1 MNGKQTNISSTLM
14 ISNSTLTGNTD
25 RLLGV
30 IRVQNYRFL
39 VTGGAGFIGSE
50 LVRHLG
56 ALGASVRVVDNLVNG
71 RRENLVGV
79 LGNKV
84 ELTVADVRDRASMS
98 TLMRDVDIVFHLA
111 CLGVRHS
118 IHSPIENEEV
128 NATATLGLLDIARHT
143 KVKRFVYISTSEVYG
158 MVTTVPVSEEHP
170 TWPMTIYGA
179 SKLAGEAHT
188 RAFWH
193 EFHFPTVVLRPF
205 NAYGPRCHHEG
216 DSGEVIPRFMLRC
229 LAGRP
234 MVIFGDG
241 RQTRDFTFVRD
252 TAAGILAAGLSASS
266 VGQTINLGSSKE
278 ITITR
283 LATMI
288 ADVVG
293 RPDAE
298 IKYAEPRPGDVVR
311 LLSDSS
317 KARNFFGFRTTVP
330 LRDGLASLRDWY
342 VSQEKSPEKLLEE
355 EVLLNWEFQSKVS
368 GAG

>member
-1 MNGKQTNISSTLM
+1 M
-14 ISNSTLTGNTD
+14 
-25 RLLGV
+25 
-30 IRVQNYRFL
+30 QNYRFL

-56 ALGASVRVVDNLVNG
+56 ALGATVRVVDNLVNG
-71 RRENLVGV
+71 RRENLEGI
-79 LGNKV
+79 LSNKV
-84 ELTVADVRDRASMS
+84 ELVVADIRDRVSMS
-98 TLMRDVDIVFHLA
+98 SLLRDVDIVFHLA

-118 IHSPIENEEV
+118 IHSPAENEEV
-128 NATATLGLLDIARHT
+128 NAAATLGLLDIARHANI
-143 KVKRFVYISTSEVYG
+143 KRFVYLSTSEVYG
-158 MVTTVPVSEEHP
+158 MVTTVPVSEEDP

-179 SKLAGEAHT
+179 SKLAGEAHA

-241 RQTRDFTFVRD
+241 KQTRDFTFVND
-252 TAAGILAAGLSASS
+252 TATGVVAAALSDSS
-266 VGQTINLGSSKE
+266 VGRTINLGSGKE
-278 ITITR
+278 ITITQ

-288 ADVVG
+288 AKVLG

-298 IKYAEPRPGDVVR
+298 IKYAERRPGDVVR

-317 KARNFFGFRTTVP
+317 KARKFFGFRTTVP
-330 LRDGLASLRDWY
+330 LRDGLAHLRDWY

-355 EVLLNWEFQSKVS
+355 EILLNWEFQNRVS
-368 GAG
+368 RAG

>member
-1 MNGKQTNISSTLM
+1 M
-14 ISNSTLTGNTD
+14 
-25 RLLGV
+25 
-30 IRVQNYRFL
+30 QNYRFL

-56 ALGASVRVVDNLVNG
+56 ALGANVRVVDNLVNG

-84 ELTVADVRDRASMS
+84 ELSVADVRDRASMS

-143 KVKRFVYISTSEVYG
+143 NVKRFVYISTSEVYG
-158 MVTTVPVSEEHP
+158 MVTAVPVSEEHP
-170 TWPMTIYGA
+170 TRPMTIYGA

-266 VGQTINLGSSKE
+266 VGQTINLGSSRE

-298 IKYAEPRPGDVVR
+298 IKYVEPRPGDVVR

-317 KARNFFGFRTTVP
+317 KARKYFGFETTVP

-355 EVLLNWEFQSKVS
+355 EVLRNWEFQSKVS

>member
-1 MNGKQTNISSTLM
+1 M
-14 ISNSTLTGNTD
+14 
-25 RLLGV
+25 
-30 IRVQNYRFL
+30 QNYRFL

-50 LVRHLG
+50 LVRHLA

-71 RRENLVGV
+71 RRENLEGV
-79 LGNKV
+79 LSSNV
-84 ELTVADVRDRASMS
+84 ELVVADIRDRASMS
-98 TLMRDVDIVFHLA
+98 SLLRDVDVVFHLA

-118 IHSPIENEEV
+118 IHSPIENEQV
-128 NATATLGLLDIARHT
+128 NATATLGLLDIARQNGI
-143 KVKRFVYISTSEVYG
+143 KRFVYTSTSEVYG
-158 MVTTVPVSEEHP
+158 LVTTVPVTEEHP

-193 EFHFPTVVLRPF
+193 QFHFPTVVLRPF

-216 DSGEVIPRFMLRC
+216 DSGEVIPKFMLRC

-241 RQTRDFTFVRD
+241 NQTRDFTFVSD
-252 TAAGILAAGLSASS
+252 TAAGILAAGLSDSA
-266 VGQTINLGSSKE
+266 VGRTINLGNEKE

-283 LATMI
+283 LATTI
-288 ADVVG
+288 AEVLG

-298 IKYAEPRPGDVVR
+298 ITYAERRPGDVVR

-317 KARNFFGFRTTVP
+317 KARKAFGFKTPVT
-330 LRDGLASLRDWY
+330 LRDGLVRLRDWY
-342 VSQEKSPEKLLEE
+342 QSRGRSPEELLEE
-355 EVLLNWEFQSKVS
+355 EVLLNWESRDVAARTQAS
-368 GAG
+368 

>member
-1 MNGKQTNISSTLM
+1 VTL
-14 ISNSTLTGNTD
+14 L
-25 RLLGV
+25 
-30 IRVQNYRFL
+30 QNYRFL

-50 LVRHLG
+50 LVRQLA

-71 RRENLVGV
+71 RRENLDDV
-79 LGNKV
+79 LSHNI
-84 ELTVADVRDRASMS
+84 ELTVADIRDRASMS
-98 TLMRDVDIVFHLA
+98 SLLRDVDIVFHLA

-118 IHSPIENEEV
+118 IHSPRENEEV

-143 KVKRFVYISTSEVYG
+143 GVKRFVYISTSEVYG
-158 MVTTVPVSEEHP
+158 MVTTAPVVEDHP

-193 EFHFPTVVLRPF
+193 QFHFPTVVLRPF

-229 LAGRP
+229 MAGRP

-241 RQTRDFTFVRD
+241 LQTRDFTFVSD
-252 TAAGILAAGLSASS
+252 TAAGILAAGLSDGA
-266 VGQTINLGSSKE
+266 VGQTINLGHGKE

-288 ADVVG
+288 AEVLG

-298 IKYAEPRPGDVVR
+298 IKYAERRPGDVVR

-317 KARNFFGFRTTVP
+317 KARDLFGFKTTVN

-342 VSQEKSPEKLLEE
+342 ATQQKSPEELLEQ
-355 EVLLNWEFQSKVS
+355 EVLRNWEFQNKIS
-368 GAG
+368 GLRQA

>member
-128 NATATLGLLDIARHT
+128 NATATLGTFGHSPAHESKTVCLHLDIRGVWNGDHGPCFGRASNVAHDNLW
-143 KVKRFVYISTSEVYG
+143 RFE
-158 MVTTVPVSEEHP
+158 
-170 TWPMTIYGA
+170 
-179 SKLAGEAHT
+179 T
-188 RAFWH
+188 RW
-193 EFHFPTVVLRPF
+193 R
-205 NAYGPRCHHEG
+205 GPY
-216 DSGEVIPRFMLRC
+216 S
-229 LAGRP
+229 
-234 MVIFGDG
+234 
-241 RQTRDFTFVRD
+241 
-252 TAAGILAAGLSASS
+252 
-266 VGQTINLGSSKE
+266 
-278 ITITR
+278 
-283 LATMI
+283 
-288 ADVVG
+288 
-293 RPDAE
+293 
-298 IKYAEPRPGDVVR
+298 R
-311 LLSDSS
+311 LLARVPFPDSCV
-317 KARNFFGFRTTVP
+317 AAIQRVWTA
-330 LRDGLASLRDWY
+330 L
-342 VSQEKSPEKLLEE
+342 SP
-355 EVLLNWEFQSKVS
+355 
-368 GAG
+368 